1 MDPKPAHAIA
11 ETLAEEI
18 RRGVLSPGTSLRQ
31 EALASRFKVSRQPVR
46 MALQA
51 LQAEGLLQM
60 RSDRTLAVASLDP
73 ERLRELVATRLI
85 VEREALR
92 LALARRGPK
101 DVLAATHIQERIEI
115 EPEPRLIEALDK
127 AFHSALYAPC
137 GNARLVALIE
147 ELRSEHRG
155 PYLAQAPGSARRAR
169 WARDH
174 RRLLKA
180 YAAGDAAKAIAA
192 LEDHLTHVE
201 GR

>member
-1 MDPKPAHAIA
+1 MDPKPARRIA
-11 ETLAEEI
+11 EALAEEI
-18 RRGVLSPGTSLRQ
+18 RRGVLAPGTSLQQ

-51 LQAEGLLQM
+51 LQAEGLLDA
-60 RSDRTLAVASLDP
+60 RSDRTLAVAGIDP
-73 ERLRELVATRLI
+73 QRLRDLAATRLI

-92 LALARRGPK
+92 LAMASRGPK

-115 EPEPRLIEALDK
+115 EPEPRTIEELDK
-127 AFHSALYAPC
+127 AFHTALYAPC
-137 GNARLVALIE
+137 GNARLVTLIA

-155 PYLAQAPGSARRAR
+155 PYGDQAPGSPKRAR

-174 RRLLKA
+174 RRILKA

-192 LEDHLTHVE
+192 LEDHLTYVE